1 MTGPDSAKV
10 VSQDDD
16 DYFTSIDRETA
27 EQSLALRT
35 GWLGMMFSAVNRE
48 SGLNAESLQDLQHGG
63 NRAAVPALARFLY
76 SIPSR
81 SLQCAVIHILGKK
94 QYRPDSVDVL
104 IKAYRDFA
112 GAHDL
117 GGQRIQWYIASAIDG
132 PVNEKQIDEIFGL
145 IEELPNKLDAGFL
158 LNAVARTKKQRERAV
173 LVTKEV
179 LETALE
185 TNTDPNDP
193 APNDAV
199 NAVTAAGKLRDP
211 RLYPPLKI
219 MAGTPNTWMRD
230 RVKRALA
237 QCAPKQENA
246 T

>member
-1 MTGPDSAKV
+1 MAELDHARV
-10 VSQDDD
+10 RVDDD
-16 DYFTSIDRETA
+16 EYYTRLDFQPLEKAIPVQDA
-27 EQSLALRT
+27 
-35 GWLGMMFSAVNRE
+35 WLNLMFDTLKSRN
-48 SGLNAESLQDLQHGG
+48 GLEVHNLQELKKQGD
-63 NRAAVPALARFLY
+63 RAAVPVLAAYLY
-76 SIPSR
+76 RIPSR
-81 SLQCAVIHILGKK
+81 NLQRAMIHILGHK

-112 GAHDL
+112 GARAGD
-117 GGQRIQWYIASAIDG
+117 GSRMRWYIASAIDG

-173 LVTKEV
+173 LLTKEV

-185 TNTDPNDP
+185 TNADPNDP

-230 RVKRALA
+230 RVKRALE
-237 QCAPKQENA
+237 QCEPKQENA

>member
-1 MTGPDSAKV
+1 MTGPDNAKV

-16 DYFTSIDRETA
+16 DYFTSIDRESP

-48 SGLNAESLQDLQHGG
+48 AGLDVESLHDLQHGG
-63 NRAAVPALARFLY
+63 NRAAVPALTRFLY

-81 SLQCAVIHILGKK
+81 NLQCAVIHILGRK

-104 IKAYRDFA
+104 IQAYRDFA
-112 GAHDL
+112 GAHA
-117 GGQRIQWYIASAIDG
+117 GGGSRMQWYIASAIDG
-132 PVNEKQIDEIFGL
+132 PVSEKQIDEIFGL
-145 IEELPNKLDAGFL
+145 IEELPSKLDAGFL

-173 LVTKEV
+173 LLTKEV
-179 LETALE
+179 LEMALE
-185 TNTDPNDP
+185 TNKDPDDP

-211 RLYPPLKI
+211 RLYSPLKV
-219 MAGTPNTWMRD
+219 MADTPNTWMRD

-237 QCAPKQENA
+237 QCEPKQENA